1 LCHIVV
7 AAMRRIAT
15 LILSLP
21 FCAPGQQCANCHA
34 PQATQWTA
42 SAHAHALNPIDRSK
56 FFSALPDRPIG
67 EARGGYLLEFVPA
80 GNALRV
86 TARRGSDSASALI
99 EWSFGA
105 GQRAE
110 TPIASWKGE
119 STELRISY
127 YRSDGKFDLTL
138 GHRAGASETARGAI
152 GIRQDRQAIRRCFGC
167 HSTGGMPGDPGFSP
181 GVGCVACHPAMA
193 GGPHPGNAAMPR
205 VPLAREAVMAV
216 CEQCHRNEP
225 EGNPDDAIN
234 VRYQAVRLRRSR
246 CFTEG
251 DLSCVTCHNPHESA
265 RTDAAWYRSRCLSCH
280 PTQSSMGN
288 CVECHM
294 QRVAITARLMF
305 TDHWIHTNGIRT
317 RR

>member
-1 LCHIVV
+1 
-7 AAMRRIAT
+7 MRRIAT

-21 FCAPGQQCANCHA
+21 FCAPGQQCANCHLS
-34 PQATQWTA
+34 QATRWAA
-42 SAHAHALNPIDRSK
+42 SAHAHALKPIDKSQ
-56 FFSALPDRPIG
+56 FLSALPNRPIG

-110 TPIASWKGE
+110 TPITSVERRK
-119 STELRISY
+119 
-127 YRSDGKFDLTL
+127 
-138 GHRAGASETARGAI
+138 H
-152 GIRQDRQAIRRCFGC
+152 GIADQLLPERRKIRPDTRTPRRCVGDREGRNRNSPGQTRDTALLRVSQ
-167 HSTGGMPGDPGFSP
+167 HGGAPRDPGFSP
-181 GVGCVACHPAMA
+181 GVGCVAIPRD
-193 GGPHPGNAAMPR
+193 GRRPSSREFSYAAF
-205 VPLAREAVMAV
+205 PLTREAVMAV

-265 RTDAAWYRSRCLSCH
+265 RTDAACIAAAASHATPHRAVWVIAWSAICSGSQSRR
-280 PTQSSMGN
+280 G
-288 CVECHM
+288 
-294 QRVAITARLMF
+294 
-305 TDHWIHTNGIRT
+305 
-317 RR
+317 